1 VSPTKLT
8 KLQIRSVD
16 SVDRGAGVGCRVLI
30 RKRLNEEENK
40 MSDIGVVS
48 IAKRAATAI
57 AKGELDPQT
66 SAKLFQRIALEEFPE
81 SKTLGEAMEKLRKTV
96 HGQDWLNAQLQ
107 RDYENMQ
114 RAGALGTHVPVVKA
128 HGNPASRQSE
138 YETPDTEE
146 ADETPHI
153 GEDDEPFD
161 QKVERLMKERNIS
174 RDAAITLI
182 YRAEKVAKGLSW

>member
-1 VSPTKLT
+1 MSPTKLT

-30 RKRLNEEENK
+30 RKRLKEEENK

-66 SAKLFQRIALEEFPE
+66 SARLFQRIALEEFPE

-114 RAGALGTHVPVVKA
+114 RAGALGTPELVDKA
-128 HGNPASRQSE
+128 HGNPASRQAP
-138 YETPDTEE
+138 YTAPYD
-146 ADETPHI
+146 
-153 GEDDEPFD
+153 GEDDDEPFD
-161 QKVERLMKERNIS
+161 QKVERLMKEKNIS
-174 RDAAITLI
+174 YDAAVSLI
-182 YRAEKVAKGLSW
+182 HRAEKVAKGMGW